1 MKERDFI
8 EIIQNYYISHKRSFP
23 WRETENPYFIFLSE
37 IMLQQTQTSRVIEK
51 YLEFTT
57 VFPTVQS
64 LSEASFSNV
73 LSHWNG
79 LGYNRRA
86 KYLHESAKIIANKYK
101 GTFPHDVHLL
111 DELPGVGINTAAAIV
126 VYSFNIPQVFVET
139 NIRRI
144 YIHHFFE
151 GVDNVHDKDLLPLI
165 SQTLDRENPREW
177 YWALMDYGAALPKA
191 IINPNRKSAHYIK
204 QSKFEGS
211 IRQVRGSI
219 LRILLANGK
228 LSIEDIA
235 KRLTGD
241 QIHLNVAL
249 EHLVNERLIL
259 KNDELYEI
267 Q

>member
-8 EIIQNYYISHKRSFP
+8 ENIQNYYKFHKRSFP
-23 WRETENPYFIFLSE
+23 WRETDNPYFIFLSE

-57 VFPTVQS
+57 VFPTVNA
-64 LSEASFSNV
+64 LSKASFSTV
-73 LSHWNG
+73 LSHWSG

-86 KYLHESAKIIANKYK
+86 KYLHESAKLIANKYK
-101 GTFPHDVHLL
+101 GIFPKDVQLL

-126 VYSFNIPQVFVET
+126 VYSFNIPQVFIET

-165 SQTLDRENPREW
+165 EQTLDRENPREW
-177 YWALMDYGAALPKA
+177 YWALMDYGTALPKA

-211 IRQVRGSI
+211 VRQVRGSI

-228 LSIEDIA
+228 LSIEEIGKQLMGDHIY
-235 KRLTGD
+235 LTT
-241 QIHLNVAL
+241 AL
-249 EHLVNERLIL
+249 GQLVNERLIL